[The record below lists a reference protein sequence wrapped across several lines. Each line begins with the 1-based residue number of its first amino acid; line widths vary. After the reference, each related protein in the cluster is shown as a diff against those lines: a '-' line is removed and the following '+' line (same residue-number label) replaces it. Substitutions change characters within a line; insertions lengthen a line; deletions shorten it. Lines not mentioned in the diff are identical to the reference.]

1 MTGIIMKPVL
11 IRNDNQGALEVIKNP
26 SNHHKTKHIDIR
38 YHYVRENNE
47 EGNISVE
54 YVLSGENIA
63 DMFTKAVSKQK
74 LLSFKPYLFGYTT

>member
-1 MTGIIMKPVL
+1 MVGVNLKPVL
-11 IRNDNQGALEVIKNP
+11 IRNDNQGALSIIKNP
-26 SNHHKTKHIDIR
+26 ANHHKTKHIDIR

-63 DMFTKAVSKQK
+63 DIFTKASSKQK
-74 LLSFKPYLFGYTT
+74 LLSFKPYLFGY